1 MALMFSFSLVVI
13 EAVEDE
19 TVVGLIFV
27 VPDAL
32 ITYIVTVT
40 STLAIVIDI
49 VILMLTLLIFS
60 HKRVSRLWKS

>member
-1 MALMFSFSLVVI
+1 M
-13 EAVEDE
+13 
-19 TVVGLIFV
+19 
-27 VPDAL
+27 PDAL

-60 HKRVSRLWKS
+60 HKRVPGLWKS